1 MAEIN
6 RKQTGSISVCAN
18 VLEIHSCIV
27 RMTCQTTHLNTV
39 CLNELWIRI
48 SGNCSCKEKT
58 ENNTSR
64 YLKCVYVF
72 EDGLGSALF
81 YYSPWDCSRPL
92 HTHNG
97 SLLLSP
103 LPFGSHIT
111 QQHSPHRQLFS
122 SIYRNHYNTEIVFLS
137 ACALW
142 ENQCVL
148 MWLFQAHI
156 IMCVHLFAWA
166 FVFGYTVYTFSSS
179 GVWAVCLQLI
189 ITHPAWA
196 WCSLLRLQCPQISS
210 SVQRWSLQNIPR
222 RGSQQAPCD
231 LSQLLQE
238 TSSLTARLPL
248 SSLKECCQN

>member
-111 QQHSPHRQLFS
+111 QQHSLQ
-122 SIYRNHYNTEIVFLS
+122 YRNGVFKCVCIVRKS
-137 ACALW
+137 MRVNVA
-142 ENQCVL
+142 
-148 MWLFQAHI
+148 
-156 IMCVHLFAWA
+156 
-166 FVFGYTVYTFSSS
+166 
-179 GVWAVCLQLI
+179 
-189 ITHPAWA
+189 
-196 WCSLLRLQCPQISS
+196 
-210 SVQRWSLQNIPR
+210 
-222 RGSQQAPCD
+222 
-231 LSQLLQE
+231 
-238 TSSLTARLPL
+238 L
-248 SSLKECCQN
+248 SSAHNHVRTFVCMSFCFWLHSLHF